1 MGSKQYERQAR
12 KRTTKLI
19 DRLTYS
25 PAKHKNKKVR
35 ELRAKLQKKDPV
47 IDKPE
52 VQDTTIKF
60 GSFNVNRM
68 DLDVG
73 WTVEQLLSNRW
84 FDVNILRC
92 MT

>member
-47 IDKPE
+47 IDKPK
-52 VQDTTIKF
+52 VQDTIIKF
-60 GSFNVNRM
+60 GSFNVNGL
-68 DLDVG
+68 DLEVG
-73 WTVEQLLSNRW
+73 WAVEQLLSNRG
-84 FDVNILRC
+84 FDVNIIKN